1 MRRLH
6 ILTVA
11 ALLTLAAPLAGPAL
25 ADADAERPTA
35 ELKRDLK
42 ETRGEHEKFADLR
55 RKLDSAGRQSANA
68 ARASSVDDMQAFM
81 KDCILRRERELGDV
95 MTIKQHGEMVRA
107 GTTGAGAVGAPVP
120 ANGGMAPDGPQ
131 AHRVRQ
137 LTNMKSLYVTTKQN
151 ARPAVERQEGAYERY
166 LAAVDRFGG
175 ELAAGVSRLTNEIAA
190 REAPAETAAAD

>member
-107 GTTGAGAVGAPVP
+107 GTTGAADVGAPVP

-137 LTNMKSLYVTTKQN
+137 QN